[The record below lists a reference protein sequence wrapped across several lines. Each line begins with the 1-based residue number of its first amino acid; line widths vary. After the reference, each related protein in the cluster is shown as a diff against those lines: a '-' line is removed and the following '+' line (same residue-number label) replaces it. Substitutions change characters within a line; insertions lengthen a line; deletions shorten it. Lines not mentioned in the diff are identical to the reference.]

1 VQEVF
6 LTFGDKLTFRLLEFP
21 KALEGKTREFL
32 SYHLSDSPH
41 TPLGQPLTIAH
52 HDPAEVSH
60 LEGTE
65 VLAEPPLII
74 RENETQTIYEVPG
87 ALAWYDDANQTAGI
101 SILDPENLAI
111 EHLTRWVLIAL
122 MFQLALSRGW
132 LGLHAA
138 GIVTGGRAI
147 VLPGPSESGKTTIF
161 TTALEAGWDVLS
173 DDLSWL
179 CETDSGFRAHAFVRC
194 GAEFKAVAQPSAD
207 NIPIA
212 AIVFPAITDEVSNRL
227 VPVDPVEAV
236 KQLASQALWFGGNR
250 TKARCFSAIVR
261 LIRSN
266 PCFTLL
272 AGRDRQTVPELLRT
286 ALP

>member
-1 VQEVF
+1 MQEVL
-6 LTFGDKLTFRLLEFP
+6 LTFGDELSFRLQGFP
-21 KALEGKTREFL
+21 KELECKVCEFL
-32 SYHLSDSPH
+32 SYHQSDS
-41 TPLGQPLTIAH
+41 TNLASGQTLTIAH
-52 HDPAEVSH
+52 HEPAELSH
-60 LEGTE
+60 LDATE
-65 VLAEPPLII
+65 VLVEPPLIV

-87 ALAWYDDANQTAGI
+87 ALAWYDDARQKAGI

-122 MFQLALSRGW
+122 MFQLAMNRGW

-147 VLPGPSESGKTTIF
+147 VLPGPSGTGKTTIF
-161 TTALEAGWDVLS
+161 TTAYEAGWEVLS
-173 DDLSWL
+173 DDLLWL
-179 CETDSGFRAHAFVRC
+179 RETGLGFRAHGFVRS
-194 GAEFKAVAQPSAD
+194 GDTVDPVAEPSAD

-212 AIVFPAITDEVSNRL
+212 AIVFPTISDEVGNRL
-227 VPVDPVEAV
+227 VPVDSVEAI
-236 KQLASQALWFGGNR
+236 QLLASQALWFGGKR

-272 AGRDRQTVPELLRT
+272 AGRNRQAVPELLRT